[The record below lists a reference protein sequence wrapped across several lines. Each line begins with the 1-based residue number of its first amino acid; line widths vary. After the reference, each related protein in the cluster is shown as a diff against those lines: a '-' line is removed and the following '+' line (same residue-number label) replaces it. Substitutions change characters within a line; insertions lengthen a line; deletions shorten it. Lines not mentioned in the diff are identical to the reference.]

1 MSLND
6 LIVFAQGY
14 DLDDHHDGGWIVM
27 GLGML
32 IFWVLVIALI
42 VWLVRTWPPGQ
53 HGQRH
58 ETPLQL
64 LDRRLAEGGLSVE
77 EYEERRRILTGGG
90 SKPADEARP

>member
-6 LIVFAQGY
+6 LVVFAQGY
-14 DLDDHHDGGWIVM
+14 DLDDHYDGGWVVM

-32 IFWVLVIALI
+32 VFWVLVIALV
-42 VWLVRTWPPGQ
+42 VWLVRTWAPGHHGPPG
-53 HGQRH
+53 H

-90 SKPADEARP
+90 PMSGGAP